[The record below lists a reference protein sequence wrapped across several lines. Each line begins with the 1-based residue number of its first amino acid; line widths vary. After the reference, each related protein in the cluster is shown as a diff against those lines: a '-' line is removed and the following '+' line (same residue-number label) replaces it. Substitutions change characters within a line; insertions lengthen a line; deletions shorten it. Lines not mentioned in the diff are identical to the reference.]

1 MNNSIPLPK
10 IVQLECTNACNLTC
24 KHCYANAGTSEPTEI
39 SLSTAQK
46 LISDFKSMGITVI
59 SISGGEPL
67 LHSNI
72 FELIRLFKKKFKII
86 INSNGLLI
94 DSNAIKQFSAL
105 KIDYAIIS
113 LHGYYPAT
121 HDWLT
126 TFSGSYYK
134 AIEALY
140 HLQKAKIR
148 TGISTTIHQKNWQ
161 EVHKIM
167 EIASD
172 LGIYDWF
179 VFRFVKIGRAITEI
193 EDIDITPEQHKA
205 VFEKVKQLSSNL
217 GVAVRYYSEAPYIV
231 WGTDEDFSPCKAG
244 REIGVITA
252 NGDVLAC
259 TGMRLPEL
267 ICGNIYQQSFRDIW
281 YNSPTLQKLRNFYNN
296 FNEQIQGHCKNC
308 QHLSI
313 CHAGCRLLAFLDCGH
328 LTGSDPGCWIQRSS
342 S

>member
-1 MNNSIPLPK
+1 M
-10 IVQLECTNACNLTC
+10 
-24 KHCYANAGTSEPTEI
+24 
-39 SLSTAQK
+39 
-46 LISDFKSMGITVI
+46 D
-59 SISGGEPL
+59 
-67 LHSNI
+67 
-72 FELIRLFKKKFKII
+72 
-86 INSNGLLI
+86 
-94 DSNAIKQFSAL
+94 
-105 KIDYAIIS
+105 

-126 TFSGSYYK
+126 NFPGSYYK

-148 TGISTTIHQKNWQ
+148 TGISTTIHQKNWK
-161 EVHKIM
+161 EVHKIL

-172 LGIYDWF
+172 LGISDWF

-193 EDIDITPEQHKA
+193 EAIDITPEQHKA
-205 VFEKVKQLSSNL
+205 VFEKVKQLSTNL
-217 GVAVRYYSEAPYIV
+217 GVTIRYNSEAPYVI
-231 WGTDEDFSPCKAG
+231 WGTDEVFSPCKAG

-252 NGDVLAC
+252 TGDVLAC

-281 YNSPTLQKLRNFYNN
+281 FNSPTLQKLRSFYNN
-296 FNEQIQGHCKNC
+296 FNEQIQGHCKKC
-308 QHLSI
+308 QYLSI
-313 CHAGCRLLAFLDCGH
+313 CHAGCRLLAFLDCGY